1 MFTIAITITLSE
13 EQEAASG
20 LIFEYLGASRMRPF
34 VLQGLAG
41 TGKTTVLAEIARDVP
56 QAILCTLTGK
66 AASVLRR
73 KTGLMASTVHSA
85 FYKLT
90 DKTNDR
96 LGREKLY
103 FEPVHGRGELADKIV
118 LIDECSMIN
127 HALAADIMRT
137 GAKIVACGDQGQ
149 LAPVEGQR
157 YFNEADIVLE
167 TIHRQAM
174 ESPIIR
180 QAHAVRHDR
189 MYRDDGDF
197 RFIKRA
203 VTDEE
208 ILGADVILCY
218 TNDTR
223 RVANAHARAVRGYW
237 QSWPQEGEPVMC
249 LKNAPAFGVFNGA
262 VYTLEQPFVEGDT
275 SIQIDVDGV
284 STVIPFVYFIGLK
297 NCVPQHVEATTGF
310 DFGYAMTVHKAQGSE
325 WPNVVLI
332 DEYHRATERRE
343 WLYTAITRASER
355 ITVTQYP
362 IGYKPPPP
370 LPF

>member
-1 MFTIAITITLSE
+1 MSTSIITLND
-13 EQEAASG
+13 EQEAAAG
-20 LIFEYLGASRMRPF
+20 LIFEYLGAARMRPT
-34 VLQGLAG
+34 VLHGLAG
-41 TGKTTVLAEIARDVP
+41 TGKTTVLSEVARDVP

-73 KTGLMASTVHSA
+73 KTGLMASTIHAA
-85 FYKLT
+85 FYKLV

-96 LGREKLY
+96 LGREKLH
-103 FEPVHGRGELADKIV
+103 FEPTYGRGSLADKIV

-127 HALAADIMRT
+127 HGLAADIMRT
-137 GAKIVACGDQGQ
+137 GAKIVACGDPGQ

-157 YFNEADIVLE
+157 FFNEPDIILE

-189 MYRDDGDF
+189 IYKDDGDF
-197 RFIKRA
+197 RFIKRGL
-203 VTDEE
+203 TDQE
-208 ILGADVILCY
+208 IFSADVILCY

-223 RVANAHARAVRGYW
+223 RVANAHARAVRGFW
-237 QSWPQEGEPVMC
+237 QSWPQPGEPVMC

-262 VYTLEQPFVEGDT
+262 VYALEVPFVEGDT

-284 STVIPFVYFIGLK
+284 STVIPWVHFAGLK
-297 NCVPQHVEATTGF
+297 NCVPAHVEATTGF

-332 DEYHRATERRE
+332 DEYHKAIERRE

>member
-1 MFTIAITITLSE
+1 MSTSIITLSD
-13 EQEAASG
+13 EQEAATG
-20 LIFEYLGASRMRPF
+20 LIFEYLGASRMRPMAMH
-34 VLQGLAG
+34 GLAG
-41 TGKTTVLAEIARDVP
+41 TGKTTVMSEVARDVP

-73 KTGLMASTVHSA
+73 KTGLMASTIHAA
-85 FYKLT
+85 FYKLV
-90 DKTNDR
+90 DKTVDN
-96 LGREKLY
+96 LGREKLHFDPAY
-103 FEPVHGRGELADKIV
+103 GLGDLADKIV

-127 HALAADIMRT
+127 HELARDIIMT
-137 GAKIVACGDQGQ
+137 GAKVVACGDPGQ
-149 LAPVEGQR
+149 LAPVTGQR
-157 YFNEADIVLE
+157 YFNEPDIVLE

-189 MYRDDGDF
+189 MYRDDGAF
-197 RFIKRA
+197 RFIKRGL
-203 VTDEE
+203 TDEE

-218 TNDTR
+218 TNGTR
-223 RVANAHARAVRGYW
+223 HVANAHARAVRGYW
-237 QSWPQEGEPVMC
+237 QSWPQQGEPVMC
-249 LKNAPAFGVFNGA
+249 LKNAPIFGVFNGA
-262 VYTLEQPFVEGDT
+262 VYSLEMPFVEGDT

-284 STVIPFVYFIGLK
+284 STVIPWVWFAGLK
-297 NCVPQHVEATTGF
+297 NCVPMHVEATTGF

-332 DEYHRATERRE
+332 DEYGRAVERRE